1 MPKPKRSKK
10 QLKRRARTHQTT
22 VKGRRR
28 VKMRSRAVTAV
39 SRSRRKARRA
49 AKPRARRGRN
59 G

>member
-1 MPKPKRSKK
+1 MAKPKRTKK
-10 QLKRRARTHQTT
+10 LLKHRARTHQTT

-28 VKMRSRAVTAV
+28 VKMRARAVTAV

-49 AKPRARRGRN
+49 AKPRVRRGRA